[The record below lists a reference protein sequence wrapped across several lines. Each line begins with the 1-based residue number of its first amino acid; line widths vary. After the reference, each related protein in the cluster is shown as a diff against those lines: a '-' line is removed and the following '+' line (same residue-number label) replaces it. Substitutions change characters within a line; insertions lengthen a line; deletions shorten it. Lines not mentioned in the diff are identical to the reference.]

1 MSNVHYKNVHEITGD
16 ILKIIVP
23 SMQAAAAISVPRLD
37 DLALIHTQNGLL
49 LSQIT
54 HLEKEIV
61 TLQVYGGTKGL
72 STDASVTF
80 LGHPMKVTY
89 SPNILGRVFNG
100 VGQSIDGGPK
110 LDQDDKTPVRTATVN
125 PTRRTLASKMIR
137 TNIPMIDVFNC
148 YQRDRAHDMKRL

>member
-23 SMQAAAAISVPRLD
+23 SKQAAAAISVPRLD

-61 TLQVYGGTKGL
+61 TLQVYGGRKGYL
-72 STDASVTF
+72 QMLQLPF
-80 LGHPMKVTY
+80 L
-89 SPNILGRVFNG
+89 
-100 VGQSIDGGPK
+100 
-110 LDQDDKTPVRTATVN
+110 A
-125 PTRRTLASKMIR
+125 IR
-137 TNIPMIDVFNC
+137 
-148 YQRDRAHDMKRL
+148 